1 MTVKKIFVI
10 LYILS
15 LFTLTGCEST
25 KTLNYNPEIIVY
37 GPVLKISL
45 IQTAHEIYTT
55 NIENSSDN
63 SNLENMYIEDSKES
77 KKHYKWLNKTY
88 NSMDDDM
95 KNKLKNIFNS
105 NSSWSYLNAVI
116 YLKDNAN
123 ISHIIDTLNSN
134 TELNLSSNL
143 QNDIDI
149 FFNYFYNEHFK
160 SYFNKN
166 KSSLNKKASNLN
178 NILYENNVDIEKFI
192 KSICNISPSKNY
204 VYTFYYSLNPVSYHN
219 FEYDNNIVSTISSS
233 TTVKDLLRVS
243 FHNYS
248 HDLFDNFT
256 ESPEFTEVCNL
267 LKSDKEFVSLY
278 EKNGSYAYDFN
289 DWCEENL
296 IEGFS
301 KYLDYR
307 YSQAEYDFSNF
318 VYDLDFYNY
327 LKDINFNSD
336 KVNLKDVSINF
347 YKTCIKS

>member
-45 IQTAHEIYTT
+45 IQTAHEIYST

-123 ISHIIDTLNSN
+123 ISHIIDTLISN
-134 TELNLSSNL
+134 TE
-143 QNDIDI
+143 
-149 FFNYFYNEHFK
+149 
-160 SYFNKN
+160 
-166 KSSLNKKASNLN
+166 
-178 NILYENNVDIEKFI
+178 
-192 KSICNISPSKNY
+192 
-204 VYTFYYSLNPVSYHN
+204 
-219 FEYDNNIVSTISSS
+219 
-233 TTVKDLLRVS
+233 
-243 FHNYS
+243 
-248 HDLFDNFT
+248 
-256 ESPEFTEVCNL
+256 
-267 LKSDKEFVSLY
+267 
-278 EKNGSYAYDFN
+278 
-289 DWCEENL
+289 
-296 IEGFS
+296 
-301 KYLDYR
+301 
-307 YSQAEYDFSNF
+307 
-318 VYDLDFYNY
+318 
-327 LKDINFNSD
+327 
-336 KVNLKDVSINF
+336 
-347 YKTCIKS
+347 

>member
-25 KTLNYNPEIIVY
+25 KDINYNSELIVN

-45 IQTAHEIYTT
+45 IQTAHEIYST
-55 NIENSSDN
+55 NIESSSNN
-63 SNLENMYIEDSKES
+63 SNIENMYIEDSKES

-88 NSMDDDM
+88 NSMDDNM
-95 KNKLKNIFNS
+95 KNKLENIFNS
-105 NSSWSYLNAVI
+105 NSSWSYLNSVI
-116 YLKDNAN
+116 NLEDNASIDN
-123 ISHIIDTLNSN
+123 IIATINSN
-134 TELNLSSNL
+134 TDLNLSSHL
-143 QNDIDI
+143 QSDIDV
-149 FFNYFYNEHFK
+149 FFNYFYDEHFE

-166 KSSLNKKASNLN
+166 KSALNKKASKLN
-178 NILYENNVDIEKFI
+178 TILYENEVDIKKFI
-192 KSICNISPSKNY
+192 EDVCNISPSKDY

-233 TTVKDLLRVS
+233 TTVKDLLRIS
-243 FHNYS
+243 FHNSS

-267 LKSDKEFVSLY
+267 LKFDKEFVSLY

-327 LKDINFNSD
+327 LKDINFNPD